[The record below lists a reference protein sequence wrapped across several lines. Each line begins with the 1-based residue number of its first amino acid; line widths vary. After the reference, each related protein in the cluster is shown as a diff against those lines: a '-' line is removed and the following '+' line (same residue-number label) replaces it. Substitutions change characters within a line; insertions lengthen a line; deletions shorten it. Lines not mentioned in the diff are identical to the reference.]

1 MSHWLYENK
10 ILNTIPNGHFGFV
23 YLITNLSSGR
33 KYIGRKYFYST
44 RRIKVKG
51 RKTRKV
57 VRKESDWKHYIG
69 SNKTLKNDINRLG
82 KKNFKFEILCFG
94 ETKGQTNYLE
104 ENFQHR
110 VGVILDDDYY
120 NGSIGSRKFIS
131 VKFSNKAKKIIRA
144 FNKSGSV

>member
-10 ILNTIPNGHFGFV
+10 TLNTIPNGHFGFV

-57 VRKESDWKHYIG
+57 IRKESDWKHYIG

-144 FNKSGSV
+144 FNKSGSI

>member
-1 MSHWLYENK
+1 MSHWLYEGK
-10 ILNTIPNGHFGFV
+10 VFDAIPNGHFGFI
-23 YLITNLSSGR
+23 YLITNTQSGR

-57 VRKESDWKHYIG
+57 VRRESDWKNYIG
-69 SNKTLKNDINRLG
+69 SNKTLKYDINRLG
-82 KKNFKFEILCFG
+82 KKNFKFEVLCFG

-104 ENFQHR
+104 ENIQHR
-110 VGVILDDDYY
+110 MNVLIDDNYY

-131 VKFSNKAKKIIRA
+131 VKFSNKAKKLIKNFRI
-144 FNKSGSV
+144 

>member
-10 ILNTIPNGHFGFV
+10 TLNTIPNGHFGFV

-82 KKNFKFEILCFG
+82 KKISNLKS
-94 ETKGQTNYLE
+94 YVLE
-104 ENFQHR
+104 RPKVRQ
-110 VGVILDDDYY
+110 
-120 NGSIGSRKFIS
+120 
-131 VKFSNKAKKIIRA
+131 II
-144 FNKSGSV
+144 